1 MSGILDNKTRI
12 IDFFVTKEGRRQAAS
27 GQMKFKFAS
36 FTDRHTFYEA
46 SGSQEPD
53 VAENASNRIFFEAGN
68 RYQDVI
74 VPELEAG
81 QSMVPFKTK
90 NFQFSGD
97 TVATGSVKKGF
108 QTYLNTLTGSIPGD
122 AENILAGIVENFSDQ
137 RLLGTH
143 EEFTNSNNFKVTP
156 TSGSYDVSYYTQL
169 RKSFLDPEK
178 PNVGNGSAIVEDLP
192 SLFADD
198 RFSQFSNFK
207 YMPPVN
213 VLPPN
218 SSVAVPMGNYPNLNE
233 APILTLNEL
242 EKRLVGLQSQKFEFI
257 ETSRDNN
264 LLGQVFE
271 FSNNKIEKLSI
282 IDFGEF
288 IDNVPSNP
296 GKRVFFVGKIVKD
309 SNGSENFLNIF
320 TIVFD

>member
-36 FTDRHTFYEA
+36 FTDRHTFYAA
-46 SGSQEPD
+46 SGSQESD

-68 RYQDVI
+68 RYQDTI

-90 NFQFSGD
+90 NFQFSGA
-97 TVATGSVKKGF
+97 TVATGSVTKGF
-108 QTYLNTLTGSIPGD
+108 QTSLNTLTGSIPED

-137 RLLGTH
+137 RLLGTY
-143 EEFTNSNNFKVTP
+143 EAFTDSTNFVVTP
-156 TSGSYDVSYYTQL
+156 LSGTYSISYYTQL
-169 RKSFLDPEK
+169 RKSTLNPENK
-178 PNVGNGSAIVEDLP
+178 LTEYGQAIVEDLP

-213 VLPPN
+213 VPLPN
-218 SSVAVPMGNYPNLNE
+218 TSVAVPMGNYPNLNE
-233 APILTLNEL
+233 APILSLNEL
-242 EKRLVGLQSQKFEFI
+242 EKRLVGLQSQQFQFV

-264 LLGQVFE
+264 LLGQIFE

-288 IDNVPSNP
+288 VDNDPASP

>member
-12 IDFFVTKEGRRQAAS
+12 IDFFVTKEGRRQASS

-36 FTDRHTFYEA
+36 FTDRHTFYAA
-46 SGSQEPD
+46 SGSQESD

-68 RYQDVI
+68 RYQDTI

-90 NFQFSGD
+90 NFQFSGA
-97 TVATGSVKKGF
+97 TVATGSVTKGF
-108 QTYLNTLTGSIPGD
+108 QTSLNTLTGSIPKD
-122 AENILAGIVENFSDQ
+122 AENILTGIVENFSDQ
-137 RLLGTH
+137 RLLGTY
-143 EEFTNSNNFKVTP
+143 EEFTDSTAFVVTP
-156 TSGSYDVSYYTQL
+156 TSGTYSVSYYTQL
-169 RKSFLDPEK
+169 RKSTLNPANPLIE
-178 PNVGNGSAIVEDLP
+178 NGQAIVEDLP

-213 VLPPN
+213 VALPN
-218 SSVAVPMGNYPNLNE
+218 TSITEPMGNYPNLNE
-233 APILTLNEL
+233 APILSLNEL
-242 EKRLVGLQSQKFEFI
+242 EKRLVGLQSQQFQFV

-264 LLGQVFE
+264 LLGQIFE

-288 IDNVPSNP
+288 VDNDPASP